1 MGNCCEGVGARPKQ
15 AMTLKYFPIAG
26 RCEPIRLAL
35 LLGKFNYKEER
46 LTGTE
51 WQNGPTKKSTPY
63 GQLPV
68 LIVNGYTMGQSK
80 TILRYLGK
88 LTKYKGKR
96 LYPTNAFLS
105 AQVDE
110 VLDAFDDLFML
121 LAPTYKIADKI
132 EKEAFR
138 QQLFSRGG
146 QAADLMDIFE
156 KRLAKSKSG
165 WVVSEAGL
173 TVADLVYFGYLC
185 MLRSGFIEGLDLSLF
200 AKYRKILEHKDR
212 VAKIPEILAYYKDTD
227 RSNPKS
233 VPYYEVFL
241 PSSAFK

>member
-1 MGNCCEGVGARPKQ
+1 MGNCCEGVGSRPKKE
-15 AMTLKYFPIAG
+15 MTLKYFPIAG

-35 LLGKFNYKEER
+35 LLGKFKYKEER

-51 WQNGPTKKSTPY
+51 WENGPTKKSTPY

-88 LTKYKGKR
+88 LTKFKGKR

-110 VLDAFDDLFML
+110 VLDAFDDFFML
-121 LAPTYKIADKI
+121 LAPTYKIADKH
-132 EKEAFR
+132 EKEDFR
-138 QQLFSRGG
+138 RQLFSAGG
-146 QAADLMDIFE
+146 QGANFMDIFE
-156 KRLAKSKSG
+156 KRLQSSKSG

-185 MLRSGFIEGLDLSLF
+185 MIRSGSVDGLNLSLF
-200 AKYRKILEHKDR
+200 SKYRKIMEHKDR
-212 VAKIPEILAYYKDTD
+212 VARIPEIQAYYKDKD

-241 PSSAFK
+241 PSSSSK